1 MATIDPPP
9 AMMHYLEHGS
19 VGPIGDRERRR
30 SVRASLLA
38 TVTAI
43 PLAGAL
49 EPCGEPF
56 RAIVRDASEGGL
68 SLLHTRCVT
77 AELLMLRW
85 PLLAAPRRVIDVL
98 LAIQRCQPLGPF
110 YEVAGQFVAP
120 GWIGPPTG
128 DAADWLP
135 AIRD

>member
-1 MATIDPPP
+1 
-9 AMMHYLEHGS
+9 MHYLEHA
-19 VGPIGDRERRR
+19 VDGPNGDCERRQ

-56 RAIVRDASEGGL
+56 RAIARDASEGGL

-85 PLLAAPRRVIDVL
+85 PLLAAPRRMIDVL
-98 LAIQRCQPLGPF
+98 LAVQRCQPLGPF

-120 GWIGPPTG
+120 RWIGPPTG
-128 DAADWLP
+128 GEADWLP
-135 AIRD
+135 AMRD